1 MHVEKIWLLVKM
13 ASLWEAQGFFCYLIY
28 SKFQSCIYV
37 YWDQIS
43 KQRNSKLQLLN
54 SYLHLW
60 DIEKIDMYC
69 I

>member
-13 ASLWEAQGFFCYLIY
+13 ASLWEAQGFFCYLRFIP
-28 SKFQSCIYV
+28 SSNPVYV

-60 DIEKIDMYC
+60 DIEKIDMYFT
-69 I
+69 